1 MAKQS
6 TFRTLEGVDL
16 DTIGY
21 RDAWELQKARAELR
35 KAGAVEDRLYLLE
48 HPHTYTLGKTADKKN
63 LVGNQEWLD
72 SRGVE
77 VFEIDRGGDITYHGP
92 GQIVGYPI
100 IHLSAWKEDAHE
112 YLRALEETLIRTLAD
127 YEITAGRSDG
137 FTGVWVEGRKIA
149 AIGVKISRWV
159 TMHGFALNVNTDLEL
174 FRGIVPCGLVGK
186 PVTSMQA
193 ELGREIPL
201 GDVKAR
207 LFDKFVETFGYDEF
221 ARREED
227 LDATRK
233 GAI

>member
-6 TFRTLEGVDL
+6 TCRTLEGVDL
-16 DTIGY
+16 KTIGY
-21 RDAWELQKARAELR
+21 RDAWELQRARAELR
-35 KAGAVEDRLYLLE
+35 KAGEVEDRLYLLE
-48 HPHTYTLGKTADKKN
+48 HPHTYTLGKTADKNN
-63 LVGNQEWLD
+63 LVGSPEWLER
-72 SRGVE
+72 RGVE

-100 IHLSAWKEDAHE
+100 IRLSEWKEDAHE
-112 YLRALEETLIRTLAD
+112 YLRALEETIIRALAD
-127 YEITAGRSDG
+127 YGIEAGRSEG
-137 FTGVWVEGRKIA
+137 LTGVWVEGRKVA

-201 GDVKAR
+201 DDVKAT
-207 LFDKFVETFGYDEF
+207 LFEQFVEIFGYDSF
-221 ARREED
+221 VRREED
-227 LDATRK
+227 LDAIRK